1 MWTVLFARCAEL
13 AQFQA
18 ILEGFLV
25 FVRAVVERLTLGAFQ
40 FDEIVLG
47 HMGFKEWAKYSEH
60 REIWQMCVFLKN
72 AEPPVPDTLAGPSR
86 AVVVRGRSP
95 RRSVLLLPAIIWL
108 AAPRRFAPVP
118 IFVVLIPPLPLGFGG
133 DGERRVDEGIDAV
146 VPSTAS
152 ALGGRQAVEEGD
164 AATVRGEDGG
174 DGRLVGVAQPLLF
187 LGEREAEHVGR
198 VAVVHHQR
206 LVFGR
211 NDSRGVVMPE
221 GIVGR
226 LLESVLAEELYGRP
240 RHHRVVAELRGD
252 GEGGFEL
259 EMFDDHAP
267 WSAPVELLV
276 SEHGAHPFHRILE
289 GQLEAERVVPAPY
302 LAAHRHGDGGGDD
315 DGDDLLILV
324 RRHRERVGR
333 MPQERGIEQLLL
345 VAVVG
350 EAVLRVQEDARRRTD
365 GGFQVRPVLHFRHPG
380 DDVREGG
387 HPVVIF
393 DFLQDHAQR
402 GGAAGGG
409 EGAVLFVQETDRRG
423 VHDDLSVRGAH
434 GGGGARER
442 CVLHSPDVGSETVK
456 NSKIRGKSQKNIRLR
471 MNP

>member
-1 MWTVLFARCAEL
+1 MRLSWDIWGSKNGRSIANIGKFGKCVYSSQMRNRPCRIPFR
-13 AQFQA
+13 
-18 ILEGFLV
+18 
-25 FVRAVVERLTLGAFQ
+25 VRHGRSLGA
-40 FDEIVLG
+40 
-47 HMGFKEWAKYSEH
+47 
-60 REIWQMCVFLKN
+60 
-72 AEPPVPDTLAGPSR
+72 
-86 AVVVRGRSP
+86 
-95 RRSVLLLPAIIWL
+95 SVLV
-108 AAPRRFAPVP
+108 APRRGTTR
-118 IFVVLIPPLPLGFGG
+118 FVVLVVIVLTPWHPLGLGD
-133 DGERRVDEGIDAV
+133 DGERRVDEGVDAGV
-146 VPSTAS
+146 APTAS
-152 ALGGRQAVEEGD
+152 AFGRGRRAVEEGD
-164 AATVRGEDGG
+164 AATAIRVDDGG
-174 DGRLVGVAQPLLF
+174 EGRLVGVAQLPLF
-187 LGEREAEHVGR
+187 VGGGEAERVGR

-226 LLESVLAEELYGRP
+226 LLESVLAEELHGRP
-240 RHHRVVAELRGD
+240 RHHRVVAELRGN

-350 EAVLRVQEDARRRTD
+350 EAVLRVQEDVHRRTD
-365 GGFQVRPVLHFRHPG
+365 GGFQVRPVLYFRHPA

-387 HPVVIF
+387 HPVVIL
-393 DFLQDHAQR
+393 DFLQHHVQR
-402 GGAAGGG
+402 GRAAGGG
-409 EGAVLFVQETDRRG
+409 EGALLLGEEADREEVGGDDRG
-423 VHDDLSVRGAH
+423 GHESLSVRGAH
-434 GGGGARER
+434 VKGACFAPQMLGRKRQRIAKKE
-442 CVLHSPDVGSETVK
+442 GKVK
-456 NSKIRGKSQKNIRLR
+456 KIYDYE
-471 MNP
+471 